1 MARMTAPGP
10 IQTEA
15 ELDDR
20 LSEPTPEVVA
30 ALGRMP
36 GDILVLGVAGKMGP
50 TLARMAK
57 RASDA
62 AGVRRRVIGV
72 SRFSAGGE
80 ETLRG
85 HGIDTIRCDLLDAS
99 AVGRLPDAAH
109 VFFLAGRKFGSTGD
123 EAATWATN
131 ACLPGIVCDRFRR
144 SRIVALSTGN
154 VYGLVPV
161 AGGGSREQDPPRPI
175 GEYAMSCLGRE
186 RVFEHFSRAN
196 GTPVALI
203 RLNYACEL
211 RYGVLVDLAR
221 NVRAGESINLE
232 MGFFNTIWQG
242 DACAMTLLALEH
254 AAAPASILNVTGS
267 EVLRVRSVAERFG
280 RGMNCPVRFAG
291 TEADTA
297 LLSDSRGARELFGL
311 PRVTTDQLIEWV
323 ADWVIRSGRF
333 LDKPT
338 HFESRDGRF

>member
-1 MARMTAPGP
+1 MSEPGT
-10 IQTEA
+10 IRTEA

-30 ALGRMP
+30 TLGRLA
-36 GDILVLGVAGKMGP
+36 GDIIVLGIAGKMGP
-50 TLARMAK
+50 TLARMAR

-72 SRFSAGGE
+72 ARFSAGGE
-80 ETLRG
+80 SELRAD
-85 HGIDTIRCDLLDAS
+85 GIEPIRGDLLDAA
-99 AVGRLPDAAH
+99 AVARLPDAAN
-109 VFFLAGRKFGSTGD
+109 VVFLAGRKFGSTGD

-131 ACLPGIVCDRFRR
+131 AYLPGLVCERYRQ

-161 AGGGSREQDPPRPI
+161 AGGGSREDDPPRPV

-186 RVFEHFSRAN
+186 RVFEHFSRQS
-196 GTPVALI
+196 GTPVALV
-203 RLNYACEL
+203 RLNYACDL

-221 NVRAGESINLE
+221 KVWGGEAIGLG
-232 MGFFNTIWQG
+232 MGYFNTIWQG
-242 DACAMTLLALEH
+242 DANAMVLRAFDRT
-254 AAAPASILNVTGS
+254 ASPPFAVNVTGP
-267 EVLRVRSVAERFG
+267 EVLSVRDVAERFG
-280 RGMNCPVRFAG
+280 RLMNRSARFSG
-291 TEADTA
+291 KEADTA
-297 LLSDSRGARELFGL
+297 LLSDARRGLGMLGA
-311 PRVTTDQLIEWV
+311 PRVTADRLIEWV
-323 ADWVIRSGRF
+323 SDWVMRGGRS